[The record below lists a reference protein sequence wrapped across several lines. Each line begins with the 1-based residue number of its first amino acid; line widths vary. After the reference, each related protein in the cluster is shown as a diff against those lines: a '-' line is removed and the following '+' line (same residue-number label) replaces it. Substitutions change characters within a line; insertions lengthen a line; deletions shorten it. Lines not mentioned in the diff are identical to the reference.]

1 MSGLLDG
8 KVAIVTGG
16 SKGIGYS
23 IAERFLKEG
32 AKVIICSRNKSELSK
47 AAAKLGC
54 DFHQL
59 DVSDSAGVKSMSEWF
74 SKEHGKLDILVN
86 NAGLIRP
93 GRITKTTEEDW
104 DLQINVNLK
113 GPYLMSNNF
122 LPHMNNGGAILNISS
137 TVGLRA
143 MKGAAAYCASKG
155 AVRLFT
161 KAVALEC
168 GRDGSGIRVNS
179 IHPGYIHTAMMEDTC
194 KRDYDGDI
202 SKGIAE
208 LGKLHPMGRVGQ
220 PDEIA
225 AGVVYLA
232 SDESKFV
239 TGSELVIDGGYTA
252 A

>member
-32 AKVIICSRNKSELSK
+32 AKVIICSRSKAELST
-47 AAAKLGC
+47 AASKLGC

-59 DVSDSAGVKSMSEWF
+59 DVSDSSGVKSMSEWF

-122 LPHMNNGGAILNISS
+122 LPHMNTGGAILNISS

-143 MKGAAAYCASKG
+143 MKGAAAYCASIG
-155 AVRLFT
+155 
-161 KAVALEC
+161 
-168 GRDGSGIRVNS
+168 
-179 IHPGYIHTAMMEDTC
+179 
-194 KRDYDGDI
+194 
-202 SKGIAE
+202 
-208 LGKLHPMGRVGQ
+208 
-220 PDEIA
+220 
-225 AGVVYLA
+225 GVVN
-232 SDESKFV
+232 
-239 TGSELVIDGGYTA
+239 
-252 A
+252 

>member
-32 AKVIICSRNKSELSK
+32 AKVIICSRNKAELSK
-47 AAAKLGC
+47 AASKLGC

-59 DVSDSAGVKSMSEWF
+59 DVSDSSGVNSMSEWF

-155 AVRLFT
+155 GVVNLTRAM
-161 KAVALEC
+161 ALDLA
-168 GRDGSGIRVNS
+168 GKIRVNC
-179 IHPGYIHTAMMEDTC
+179 ICPAVVDTPMVDE
-194 KRDYDGDI
+194 RVQAGSVSREVLDNVQPIGRM
-202 SKGIAE
+202 
-208 LGKLHPMGRVGQ
+208 GKPE
-220 PDEIA
+220 EIA
-225 AGVVYLA
+225 AMALHLCGPEA
-232 SDESKFV
+232 EWT
-239 TGSELVIDGGYTA
+239 TGSIITVDGGQTA

>member
-59 DVSDSAGVKSMSEWF
+59 DVSDSSGVKSMSEWF

-113 GPYLMSNNF
+113 GPYLMSSNF
-122 LPHMNNGGAILNISS
+122 LPYMNEGGSILNIAS

-143 MKGAAAYCASKG
+143 MKGAVAYCASKG
-155 AVRLFT
+155 GVVNLT
-161 KAVALEC
+161 KAMALDLA
-168 GRDGSGIRVNS
+168 GKIRVNC
-179 IHPGYIHTAMMEDTC
+179 ICPAVVDTPMVDE
-194 KRDYDGDI
+194 RVQSGHI
-202 SKGIAE
+202 SRRVLEKVQPIGRM
-208 LGKLHPMGRVGQ
+208 GKPA
-220 PDEIA
+220 EIA
-225 AGVVYLA
+225 SMALHLCGPEA
-232 SDESKFV
+232 EWT
-239 TGSELVIDGGYTA
+239 TGSIITIDGGQTA

>member
-32 AKVIICSRNKSELSK
+32 AKVIICSRNESELSE
-47 AAAKLGC
+47 AASKLGC
-54 DFHQL
+54 EFHQL
-59 DVSDSAGVKSMSEWF
+59 DVSDSSGVKSMSEWF
-74 SKEHGKLDILVN
+74 SKEYGKLDILVN

-122 LPHMNNGGAILNISS
+122 LPYMNEGGSILNIAS

-143 MKGAAAYCASKG
+143 MRGAAAYCASKG
-155 AVRLFT
+155 GVVNLT
-161 KAVALEC
+161 KAMALDLA
-168 GRDGSGIRVNS
+168 GKIRVNC
-179 IHPGYIHTAMMEDTC
+179 ICPAVVDTPMVDE
-194 KRDYDGDI
+194 RVQAGSVSREVLDNVQPIGRM
-202 SKGIAE
+202 
-208 LGKLHPMGRVGQ
+208 GKPE
-220 PDEIA
+220 EIA
-225 AGVVYLA
+225 AMALHLSGPEA
-232 SDESKFV
+232 DWT
-239 TGSELVIDGGYTA
+239 TGSIITVDGGQTA